1 MDLKTQRK
9 KQSAFCL
16 DLMERINKDINKNI
30 ENVGHTVIQDDIKR
44 LRRELLELSK
54 MYEWE
59 YAWNYKG
66 E

>member
-1 MDLKTQRK
+1 MADLKTQRK

-16 DLMERINKDINKNI
+16 DLMERLNKNI
-30 ENVGHTVIQDDIKR
+30 GKVGYTVIKADIKR

-54 MYEWE
+54 MYNWE
-59 YAWNYKG
+59 Y

>member
-1 MDLKTQRK
+1 MADLKTQRK

-16 DLMERINKDINKNI
+16 DLMERINKDI

-54 MYEWE
+54 MYDWD
-59 YAWNYKG
+59 YKG
-66 E
+66 DE